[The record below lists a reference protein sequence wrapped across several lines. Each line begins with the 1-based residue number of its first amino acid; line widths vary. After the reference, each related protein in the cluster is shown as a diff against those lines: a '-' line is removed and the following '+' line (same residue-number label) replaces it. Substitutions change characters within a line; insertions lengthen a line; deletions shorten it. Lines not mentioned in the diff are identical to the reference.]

1 MTTWDQLLE
10 RNRVYSETAHV
21 PRPDLRDVKP
31 SPIIIFCCI
40 DLRVLIQ
47 EFLQISPEEAF
58 VIKNCGGRV
67 KPNLND
73 LIFMEAT
80 QEGAL
85 QNIIVIHHTDCGFTY
100 HTDNN
105 LRQKLRLKYPNLD
118 AEVDSLSWDTFGS
131 SDRLEESVREDLRLL
146 KEQKFIRQDLRDKV
160 KGYVYDIK
168 NGKLKEVV

>member
-10 RNRVYSETAHV
+10 RNREYSETAHV

-40 DLRVLIQ
+40 DLRVPIQ
-47 EFLQISPEEAF
+47 EFLQISPE
-58 VIKNCGGRV
+58 
-67 KPNLND
+67 
-73 LIFMEAT
+73 
-80 QEGAL
+80 
-85 QNIIVIHHTDCGFTY
+85 DCGFTY

-118 AEVDSLSWDTFGS
+118 GKVDSLSWDTFGS

-146 KEQKFIRQDLRDKV
+146 KEQKFIRQELRDNV

-168 NGKLKEVV
+168 TGKLKEVV

>member
-1 MTTWDQLLE
+1 M
-10 RNRVYSETAHV
+10 HI
-21 PRPDLRDVKP
+21 PRPDLADVKP

-40 DLRVLIQ
+40 DLRVPIQ
-47 EFLQISPEEAF
+47 EFLQVSPEDAF
-58 VIKNCGGRV
+58 VIRNCGGRV

-100 HTDNN
+100 HTDNG
-105 LRQKLRLKYPNLD
+105 LKEKLKARHPKLVS
-118 AEVDSLSWDTFGS
+118 EVDLLRWDTFGS
-131 SDRLEESVREDLRLL
+131 SDRLEESVREDLSLL
-146 KEQKFIRQDLRDKV
+146 RAQNFVRKELRDNA

-168 NGKLKEVV
+168 TGILKEVV

>member
-1 MTTWDQLLE
+1 MTAWGDLLE

-21 PRPDLRDVKP
+21 PRPDLPDFKP

-40 DLRVLIQ
+40 DLRIPIQ

-58 VIKNCGGRV
+58 VIRNCGGRV

-85 QNIIVIHHTDCGFTY
+85 RNIIVIHHTDCGFTY
-100 HTDNN
+100 HTDQG
-105 LRQKLRLKYPNLD
+105 LKQKLKTKHPHL
-118 AEVDSLSWDTFGS
+118 AGEVDLLCWDTFGS
-131 SDRLEESVREDLRLL
+131 SDRLEESVREDVQLL
-146 KEQKFIRQDLRDKV
+146 KTQIFVRKELRDSV
-160 KGYVYDIK
+160 KGYIYDIK
-168 NGKLKEVV
+168 NGKLKEVL